1 MTERLFH
8 QDAYLREFHARVVST
23 HGGEG
28 MVELD
33 RTAFY
38 ATAGGQPHDT
48 GVLDGLRVIEVI
60 DEGERILHRLALG
73 AQSVAAL
80 VGQQITGRIDWDR
93 RFDHMQQ
100 HTGQHILSQ
109 AALRVLD
116 AETFAAHL
124 GFGRCTMDL
133 SVAAFTAEEAARVE
147 DAANAVVMESRQ
159 VRIHNVG
166 EAEVGRLGLRRPPKK
181 TGTIRVVE
189 IEEFDRSACG
199 GTHVRMTGEVGVI
212 AITGWERYKGG
223 TRVEFLCGWRA
234 VRDHRWKTQTLMD
247 LSRAF
252 SVGAREVGEAAAR
265 LAAREREA
273 SRRAEEALQRLVAL
287 EADVRRRELTL
298 PGVVTEVFVGR
309 RDPEEVRALAQALVR
324 PGGLIV
330 LLGADAGR
338 LVFARSAD
346 VALDVTSLLRRITE
360 RFGGRGGGRPDLAQ
374 GSVAEGADLSTVLDT
389 ARAWAEEGLA
399 GA

>member
-23 HGGEG
+23 HGDEG

-73 AQSVAAL
+73 AKSVEAL
-80 VGQQITGRIDWDR
+80 VGQQVTGRIDWDR

-109 AALRVLD
+109 AALRVLN

-133 SVAAFTAEEAARVE
+133 SVAAFTVE
-147 DAANAVVMESRQ
+147 
-159 VRIHNVG
+159 

-346 VALDVTSLLRRITE
+346 VALDVTALLRRITE